1 MKINSVK
8 NKLITLTAGVL
19 AVLLISC
26 ASSKA
31 VEKNDAYYMEN
42 KKTFS
47 YKQLSNGIPVIFKK
61 TAGGEIFVLRMV
73 FDGGTPLIPA
83 QKAGLE
89 ELTMDL
95 MFHGSRNFPYED
107 IQNMQFNKSFSMN
120 NSSGRDYSVAG
131 IKCLKKD
138 LDSVLSVFA
147 DAIINPALSQK
158 DFDQFMI
165 NSRESLASSLSKPD
179 SQLSIELEKA
189 AFTGTA
195 YESSTDITEESI
207 NSITLEDVKTHW
219 KKLLDAKRIKFVV
232 VADLNEDEQKVF
244 VSKLDSYFGSLKKGD
259 WKKPSVAKITVKGE
273 DVYVANPQAGTAGYS
288 IGFFDCPERYD
299 TDYIPFAMCLLYL
312 DDIFFKEVREKAGA
326 VYSINTG
333 VLGGRDMLGAISCFK
348 ISDVKNIR
356 MHVERAI
363 DLFPDT
369 QEIEAKLDQ
378 YKNKYITT
386 LFGSAQSG
394 TGVAA
399 NIINSLE
406 YSEDAETYLK
416 RSQQVQQVQAKEI
429 TEAYKKYLAQNPKK
443 AGKPVNKIRW
453 VTVSAENPQNQ

>member
-1 MKINSVK
+1 MKINSIK
-8 NKLITLTAGVL
+8 NKLITLTAAVL
-19 AVLLISC
+19 AVSFISC
-26 ASSKA
+26 ASSGT
-31 VEKNDAYYMEN
+31 VEKNDAYYIEN

-47 YKQLSNGIPVIFKK
+47 YKQLSNGIPVVFKR
-61 TAGGEIFVLRMV
+61 TSGGEIFVLRMV
-73 FDGGTPLIPA
+73 FEGGTPLIPV

-95 MFHGSRNFPYED
+95 MFHGSKEFSYED
-107 IQNMQFNKSFSMN
+107 IQNMQFNLSFSMS

-147 DAIINPALSQK
+147 DAIINPVLSQK

-165 NSRESLASSLSKPD
+165 NRREGLNSSLSRPE
-179 SQLSIELEKA
+179 SQLGIELEKA

-207 NSITLEDVKTHW
+207 NSITLEDVKKHW
-219 KKLLDAKRIKFVV
+219 EKLLDAKRIKFVV
-232 VADLNEDEQKVF
+232 VADLNEEGQKAF
-244 VSKLDSYFGSLKKGD
+244 VNKLNSYFGSLKKGD

-273 DVYVANPQAGTAGYS
+273 DVYITNPQAGTAGYS
-288 IGFFDCPERYD
+288 IGFFDCPERYNQ
-299 TDYIPFAMCLLYL
+299 DYIPFAMCLLYL

-333 VLGGRDMLGAISCFK
+333 VLGGKDMLGAISCYK

-356 MHVERAI
+356 MHVEKAI

-399 NIINSLE
+399 NIINSIE
-406 YSEDAETYLK
+406 YSESAESYLR
-416 RSQQVQQVQAKEI
+416 RSQEVQQVQAKDI
-429 TEAYKKYLAQNPKK
+429 TEAYKKYLAQNPQK
-443 AGKPVNKIRW
+443 AGKTVNKIRW
-453 VTVSAENPQNQ
+453 VTVSAEKPRN